1 MKERPT
7 VSLDSKFHVVH
18 QTGVAVQAG
27 STAVAM
33 LSHACVKST
42 FESGPDSDHAASGAG
57 VAHPAS
63 LHEGCTAVYMKGK
76 WRAEHSQVHP
86 LPPSDV
92 K

>member
-7 VSLDSKFHVVH
+7 VSLDSKFQVVH
-18 QTGVAVQAG
+18 QTGVALQAG
-27 STAVAM
+27 STAVAT
-33 LSHACVKST
+33 LSHACAKSA

-63 LHEGCTAVYMKGK
+63 LCTVCTAVYMKGK
-76 WRAEHSQVHP
+76 WRAERSQVHP
-86 LPPSDV
+86 LPASDV